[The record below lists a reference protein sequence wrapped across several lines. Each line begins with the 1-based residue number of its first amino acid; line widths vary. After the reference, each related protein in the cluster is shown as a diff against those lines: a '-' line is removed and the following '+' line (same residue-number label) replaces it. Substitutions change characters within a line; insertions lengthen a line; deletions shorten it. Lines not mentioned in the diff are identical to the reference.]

1 MKTQITTKDI
11 LSVIKK
17 DNRFQGNQKELQI
30 INIAIS
36 KAKSDKND
44 LIAFA
49 NEVKSLIT
57 Q

>member
-1 MKTQITTKDI
+1 MNISIKDI

-17 DNRFQGNQKELQI
+17 DNRFQGNRESLQK

-36 KAKSDKND
+36 KAKGTKEN

-49 NEVKSLIT
+49 NEVKSLINE
-57 Q
+57 